1 MRKNTLMWKGLIV
14 VIAVVGSIVLITRI
28 GSFSMPQEP
37 EHKYNVQAASMR
49 DSGGLAVKVSGG
61 PAEKTSTDKQDE
73 ERNEGNTIGKGTVK
87 TVITVTSPLVHDDQN
102 DAHLSQED
110 EASEASDE
118 LSCEALELNDM
129 AIMHQ
134 NGWYRPEDVPITYGP
149 APNNAPPGVWIE
161 KEVTIATGTGEKPPP
176 HIEARNKE
184 IMEEILMAH
193 ERKDIEEI
201 NSLISE
207 SKELNRQYTR
217 GTSTGWAMSLHSIP
231 HSWMQYFRD
240 VYHAE
245 IGL

>member
-1 MRKNTLMWKGLIV
+1 
-14 VIAVVGSIVLITRI
+14 
-28 GSFSMPQEP
+28 
-37 EHKYNVQAASMR
+37 
-49 DSGGLAVKVSGG
+49 
-61 PAEKTSTDKQDE
+61 
-73 ERNEGNTIGKGTVK
+73 
-87 TVITVTSPLVHDDQN
+87 
-102 DAHLSQED
+102 
-110 EASEASDE
+110 
-118 LSCEALELNDM
+118 M

-193 ERKDIEEI
+193 ERRDIEEI

-207 SKELNRQYTR
+207 SKELNRPYTR
-217 GTSTGWAMSLHSIP
+217 GASTAWISFFQDIP
-231 HSWMQYFRD
+231 PSWRQYFNNVLD
-240 VYHAE
+240 AE